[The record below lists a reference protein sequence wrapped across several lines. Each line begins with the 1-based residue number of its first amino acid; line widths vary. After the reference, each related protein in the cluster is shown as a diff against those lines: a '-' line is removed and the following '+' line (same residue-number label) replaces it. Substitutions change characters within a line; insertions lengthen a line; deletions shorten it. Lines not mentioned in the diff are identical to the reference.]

1 MKKLKLITDGSE
13 NNEKD
18 TKNNLDFG
26 MLITIIILLC
36 AGIVMVASASS
47 YYALSNYN
55 NSNYFLVR
63 QLFFGIIGFIF
74 MIIISNIDYKR
85 YKKWGYLFYIIC
97 LVLLVLVLTP
107 LGQTRNGAKR
117 WLGFG
122 ALVFQPSEIMKIGLV
137 IGMST
142 YLSLNYKKLN
152 SFKGYIIPIL
162 MLLLVVIVMFMQK
175 HLSGTIVMFV
185 AACSIIFVSG
195 IKVKARY
202 IIAGIIAVAAM
213 LAVFIFMPSGDSTES
228 SGSFRLDR
236 IVSFLNPEEDIKGG
250 NWQAAQSL
258 YAIGSGGIFGRGLG
272 QSRQK
277 YLWLPEA
284 QNDFI
289 FSVLGE
295 ELGLVG
301 TVTVLALFSFFIYR
315 GYRIAITARDMYGSL
330 LATGITSAF
339 ALQILVNIAVVT
351 CTVPVT
357 GMPLPFFSY
366 GGTALFIN
374 LCAMGI
380 LLNISRTCRKN

>member
-1 MKKLKLITDGSE
+1 MKKEIFGNKESG
-13 NNEKD
+13 NEK
-18 TKNNLDFG
+18 KIDFG

-47 YYALSNYN
+47 YYSLSNYE

-63 QLFFGIIGFIF
+63 QLVFGIVGFIV
-74 MIIISNIDYKR
+74 MLIISKIDYKN
-85 YKKWGYLFYIIC
+85 YKRWGYIFYILC
-97 LVLLVLVLTP
+97 LVLLILVLTP

-152 SFKGYIIPIL
+152 NFKGYLVPIL
-162 MLLLVVIVMFMQK
+162 MLALVVIVMFLQK
-175 HLSGTIVMFV
+175 HLSGTIVMV
-185 AACSIIFVSG
+185 IAAISIIFASG
-195 IKVKARY
+195 IKIKLRY
-202 IIAGIIAVAAM
+202 ILLGGILVVGM
-213 LAVFIFMPSGDSTES
+213 LAVFILMPSGDTES
-228 SGSFRLDR
+228 SGSFRMDR
-236 IVSFLNPEEDIKGG
+236 IVSFLNPEEDIRGG

-301 TVTVLALFSFFIYR
+301 TLTILALFSFFIYR
-315 GYRIAITARDMYGSL
+315 GYKIAINAKDMYGSL

-380 LLNISRTCRKN
+380 VLNISRYSKKS

>member
-117 WLGFG
+117 WLGFD

-142 YLSLNYKKLN
+142 YLSLNYKKLT

-202 IIAGIIAVAAM
+202 IIAGIIAAAAM

>member
-97 LVLLVLVLTP
+97 LVLLLLVLTP

-142 YLSLNYKKLN
+142 YLSLNYKKLT

-202 IIAGIIAVAAM
+202 IIAGIVAAAAM

>member
-1 MKKLKLITDGSE
+1 MKKEIFE
-13 NNEKD
+13 NKERGNVK
-18 TKNNLDFG
+18 KIDFG

-36 AGIVMVASASS
+36 SGIVMVASASS
-47 YYALSNYN
+47 YYALSNYE

-63 QLFFGIIGFIF
+63 QLVFGIVGFIV
-74 MIIISNIDYKR
+74 MLIISKIDYKN
-85 YKKWGYLFYIIC
+85 YKRWGYIFYILC
-97 LVLLVLVLTP
+97 LVLLILVLTP

-152 SFKGYIIPIL
+152 SLKGYLVPIL
-162 MLLLVVIVMFMQK
+162 MLVLVVIVMFLQK
-175 HLSGTIVMFV
+175 HLSGTIVMV
-185 AACSIIFVSG
+185 IAAISIIFASG
-195 IKVKARY
+195 IKIKLRY
-202 IIAGIIAVAAM
+202 ILLGGILVVGM
-213 LAVFIFMPSGDSTES
+213 LAVFILMPSGDTES
-228 SGSFRLDR
+228 SGSFRMDR
-236 IVSFLNPEEDIKGG
+236 IVSFLNPEEDIRGG

-301 TVTVLALFSFFIYR
+301 TLTILALFSFFIYR
-315 GYRIAITARDMYGSL
+315 GYKIAINAKDMYGSL

-380 LLNISRTCRKN
+380 VLNISRYSKKS

>member
-117 WLGFG
+117 WLGFD

-202 IIAGIIAVAAM
+202 IIAGIIAAAAM

-228 SGSFRLDR
+228 GGSFRLDR

>member
-162 MLLLVVIVMFMQK
+162 MLLLVVVVMFMQK

-202 IIAGIIAVAAM
+202 IIAGGIAAAAM
-213 LAVFIFMPSGDSTES
+213 LAVFIFMPSGDSTEA

>member
-142 YLSLNYKKLN
+142 YLSLNYKKLT

-162 MLLLVVIVMFMQK
+162 MLFLVVIVMFMQK

-202 IIAGIIAVAAM
+202 IIAGIIAAAAM

-258 YAIGSGGIFGRGLG
+258 YAIGSGGVFGRGLG

>member
-97 LVLLVLVLTP
+97 LVLLLLVLTP
-107 LGQTRNGAKR
+107 LGQTGNGAKR

-122 ALVFQPSEIMKIGLV
+122 GLVFQPSEIMKIGLV

-142 YLSLNYKKLN
+142 YLSLNYKKLT

-202 IIAGIIAVAAM
+202 IIAGIIAAAAM

>member
-1 MKKLKLITDGSE
+1 MKKLKSITDGSE

-63 QLFFGIIGFIF
+63 QLFFGIVGFIF

-142 YLSLNYKKLN
+142 YLSLNYKKLT

-202 IIAGIIAVAAM
+202 IIAGIIAAAAM

>member
-202 IIAGIIAVAAM
+202 IIAGIIAAAAM

-228 SGSFRLDR
+228 GGSFRLDR

-301 TVTVLALFSFFIYR
+301 AVTVLALFSFFIYR

>member
-202 IIAGIIAVAAM
+202 IIAGIIAAAAM

-228 SGSFRLDR
+228 GGSFRLDR

-380 LLNISRTCRKN
+380 LLNISRTCKKN

>member
-97 LVLLVLVLTP
+97 LVLLLLVLTP

-142 YLSLNYKKLN
+142 YLSLNYKKLT

-202 IIAGIIAVAAM
+202 IIAGIIAAAAM

-301 TVTVLALFSFFIYR
+301 TVTVLALFSWFIYR

>member
-1 MKKLKLITDGSE
+1 
-13 NNEKD
+13 
-18 TKNNLDFG
+18 
-26 MLITIIILLC
+26 
-36 AGIVMVASASS
+36 
-47 YYALSNYN
+47 
-55 NSNYFLVR
+55 
-63 QLFFGIIGFIF
+63 
-74 MIIISNIDYKR
+74 
-85 YKKWGYLFYIIC
+85 
-97 LVLLVLVLTP
+97 
-107 LGQTRNGAKR
+107 
-117 WLGFG
+117 
-122 ALVFQPSEIMKIGLV
+122 MKIGLV

-142 YLSLNYKKLN
+142 YLSLNYKKLT

-175 HLSGTIVMFV
+175 HLSGTIVM
-185 AACSIIFVSG
+185 
-195 IKVKARY
+195 
-202 IIAGIIAVAAM
+202 
-213 LAVFIFMPSGDSTES
+213 

-258 YAIGSGGIFGRGLG
+258 YAIGSGGVFGRGLG

>member
-142 YLSLNYKKLN
+142 YLSLNYKKLT

-195 IKVKARY
+195 IKVKAKY
-202 IIAGIIAVAAM
+202 IIAGIIAAAAM

>member
-202 IIAGIIAVAAM
+202 IIAGIIAAAAM

-228 SGSFRLDR
+228 GGSFRLDR

-301 TVTVLALFSFFIYR
+301 IVTVLALFSFFIYR

>member
-142 YLSLNYKKLN
+142 YLSLNYKKLT

-202 IIAGIIAVAAM
+202 IIAGIIAAAAI

-228 SGSFRLDR
+228 GGSFRLDR

-301 TVTVLALFSFFIYR
+301 AVTVLALFSFFIYR

>member
-202 IIAGIIAVAAM
+202 IIAGIIAAAAM
-213 LAVFIFMPSGDSTES
+213 LAVFIFMPSGDSTEAG
-228 SGSFRLDR
+228 GSFRLDR

>member
-97 LVLLVLVLTP
+97 LVLLTP

-142 YLSLNYKKLN
+142 YLSLNYKKLT

-202 IIAGIIAVAAM
+202 IIAGIIAAAAM

>member
-13 NNEKD
+13 NNDKD

-202 IIAGIIAVAAM
+202 IIAGIIAAAAM

-315 GYRIAITARDMYGSL
+315 GYRIAITAKDMYGSL

>member
-142 YLSLNYKKLN
+142 YLSLNYKKLT

-202 IIAGIIAVAAM
+202 IIAGIIAAAAM
-213 LAVFIFMPSGDSTES
+213 LAVFIFVPSGDSTES
-228 SGSFRLDR
+228 GGSFRLDR

>member
-13 NNEKD
+13 NKGKEKES
-18 TKNNLDFG
+18 NLDFG
-26 MLITIIILLC
+26 MLVTIIILLC

-74 MIIISNIDYKR
+74 MIIISKIDYKR

-142 YLSLNYKKLN
+142 YLSLNYKKLT

-162 MLLLVVIVMFMQK
+162 MLLLVVVVMFMQK

-202 IIAGIIAVAAM
+202 IIAGVIAVAAM

-236 IVSFLNPEEDIKGG
+236 IVSFLNPEEIGRQHKVYMLLD
-250 NWQAAQSL
+250 QAVSL
-258 YAIGSGGIFGRGLG
+258 EEDLVRVDKSIYGF
-272 QSRQK
+272 QK
-277 YLWLPEA
+277 LK
-284 QNDFI
+284 
-289 FSVLGE
+289 
-295 ELGLVG
+295 
-301 TVTVLALFSFFIYR
+301 
-315 GYRIAITARDMYGSL
+315 M
-330 LATGITSAF
+330 
-339 ALQILVNIAVVT
+339 ILY
-351 CTVPVT
+351 
-357 GMPLPFFSY
+357 FQF
-366 GGTALFIN
+366 
-374 LCAMGI
+374 
-380 LLNISRTCRKN
+380 

>member
-97 LVLLVLVLTP
+97 LVLLLLVLTP

-142 YLSLNYKKLN
+142 YLSLNYKKLT

-202 IIAGIIAVAAM
+202 IIAGIIAAAAM

-301 TVTVLALFSFFIYR
+301 AVTVLALFSFFIYR

>member
-142 YLSLNYKKLN
+142 YLSLNYKKLT

-202 IIAGIIAVAAM
+202 IVAGIIAAAAM

-228 SGSFRLDR
+228 GGSFRLDR

>member
-117 WLGFG
+117 WLGFD
-122 ALVFQPSEIMKIGLV
+122 ALVFQPSEIMKIGLI

-142 YLSLNYKKLN
+142 YLSLNYKKLT

-202 IIAGIIAVAAM
+202 IIAGIIAAAAM

>member
-142 YLSLNYKKLN
+142 YLSLNYKKLT

-202 IIAGIIAVAAM
+202 IIAGIIAAAAM

-228 SGSFRLDR
+228 GGSFRLDR

>member
-1 MKKLKLITDGSE
+1 MKKEIFGNKESG
-13 NNEKD
+13 NEK
-18 TKNNLDFG
+18 KIDFG

-47 YYALSNYN
+47 YYALSNYE

-63 QLFFGIIGFIF
+63 QLVFGIVGFIV
-74 MIIISNIDYKR
+74 MLIISKIDYKN
-85 YKKWGYLFYIIC
+85 YKRWGYIFYILC
-97 LVLLVLVLTP
+97 LVLLILVLTP

-152 SFKGYIIPIL
+152 SLKGYLVPIL
-162 MLLLVVIVMFMQK
+162 MLVLVVIVMFLQK
-175 HLSGTIVMFV
+175 HLSGTIVMV
-185 AACSIIFVSG
+185 IAAISIIFASG
-195 IKVKARY
+195 IKIKLRY
-202 IIAGIIAVAAM
+202 ILLGGILVVGM
-213 LAVFIFMPSGDSTES
+213 LAVFILMPSGDTES
-228 SGSFRLDR
+228 SGSFRMDR
-236 IVSFLNPEEDIKGG
+236 IVSFLNPEEDIRGG

-301 TVTVLALFSFFIYR
+301 TLTILALFSFFIYR
-315 GYRIAITARDMYGSL
+315 GYKIAINAKDMYGSL

-380 LLNISRTCRKN
+380 VLNISRYSKKS